1 MSKKRTHQKLTNI
14 PAPFMQGLYS
24 IQAVSIDP
32 DHNDVTI
39 YRETAAEAVAWK
51 TKQAATGQFCRFFLR
66 HAIDAWDV
74 YTGDGKLEHLCND
87 INAGADRELTGPCV
101 VARDV
106 FVEKAK
112 AQIGKRFTCAV
123 ALEAHRDAC
132 AADHSNF
139 VILSQMLLLNGP
151 AADKNHICVVESR
164 DWPCRVIGLFVDVG
178 QLSSDAADKFLDRY
192 LYLAKSWP
200 LSGGHH
206 LNVLATRL
214 STIRQDYLAD
224 VVGKLMHNEST
235 AIAAKFNVLAASDA
249 QRKQLAD
256 RIVCTLA
263 SDIEIEKAG
272 GPELFDED
280 AVTSKRHALLEDY
293 TAVFVS

>member
-24 IQAVSIDP
+24 VQAVSIHP
-32 DHNDVTI
+32 DLGDVTI

-51 TKQAATGQFCRFFLR
+51 TKQAATGQFSRFFLR
-66 HAIDAWDV
+66 HAINAWDV
-74 YTGDGKLEHLCND
+74 YTGDGKLEHLCDD
-87 INAGADRELTGPCV
+87 INAGDDREITDACSV
-101 VARDV
+101 DRAEFVARAR
-106 FVEKAK
+106 K
-112 AQIGKRFTCAV
+112 QIGERFTCAV

-139 VILSQMLLLNGP
+139 VVLSQLLLLNGA
-151 AADKNHICVVESR
+151 AADKQHMCVVESR
-164 DWPCRVIGLFVDVG
+164 DWQCRVIGLFIDVEK
-178 QLSSDAADKFLDRY
+178 LSTAAIDKFLDRY
-192 LYLAKSWP
+192 PYLVKSWP
-200 LSGGHH
+200 LSGSHH

-224 VVGKLMHNEST
+224 VVGQLMHNEST

-256 RIVCTLA
+256 KLVQTLA
-263 SDIEIEKAG
+263 GAIEIEKVG
-272 GPELFDED
+272 GPELFDEEQV
-280 AVTSKRHALLEDY
+280 ANKRHELLEAY
-293 TAVFVS
+293 TSVFAA